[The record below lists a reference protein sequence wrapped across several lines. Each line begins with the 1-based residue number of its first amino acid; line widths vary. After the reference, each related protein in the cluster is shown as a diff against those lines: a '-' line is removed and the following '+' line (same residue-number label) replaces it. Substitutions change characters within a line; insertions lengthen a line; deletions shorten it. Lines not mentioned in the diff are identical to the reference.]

1 LKFKSIHLVLFLL
14 LGTSIYAQF
23 NINSFLKPSDT
34 LNISRRNAV
43 IISEVSLG
51 TLTLVGLNEL
61 WYNDFPRSSFHTI
74 DDSNEWLQMDKFG
87 HVFSSYQLGRV
98 GADVL
103 NWSGVSKKNQLIYG
117 ATLGFTF
124 LTIVEVFDG
133 YSREWGFSWTDIAAN
148 GVGTGLYIGQ
158 ELLWKEQRITLK
170 FSFHSTK
177 YAEMRP
183 DVLGENILQE
193 ILKDYNGQTYWLSAN
208 LHSFS
213 KNKDSKIPK
222 WLNLAFGYGADGMLT
237 TNSDNVDNLFTNQD
251 RFRQFYLSFD
261 VDLTRISTNSHLLKT
276 IFSVLNMIKIPLP
289 TVEFNSKNGVVFHLL
304 YF

>member
-1 LKFKSIHLVLFLL
+1 MKFKSIHLVLFLL

-133 YSREWGFSWTDIAAN
+133 YSKEWGFSWTDIAAN

-183 DVLGENILQE
+183 DVLGENFLQE

-237 TNSDNVDNLFTNQD
+237 ANSDNVDNLFTNQD

>member
-1 LKFKSIHLVLFLL
+1 MYSLL
-14 LGTSIYAQF
+14 INLG
-23 NINSFLKPSDT
+23 
-34 LNISRRNAV
+34 
-43 IISEVSLG
+43 E
-51 TLTLVGLNEL
+51 
-61 WYNDFPRSSFHTI
+61 
-74 DDSNEWLQMDKFG
+74 
-87 HVFSSYQLGRV
+87 V

-133 YSREWGFSWTDIAAN
+133 YSKELGFSWSDIAAN

-237 TNSDNVDNLFTNQD
+237 ANSDNVDNLFTNQN

-261 VDLTRISTNSHLLKT
+261 VDLTRISTNYHLLKT

-289 TVEFNSKNGVVFHLL
+289 TVEFNSKNGVVFYLL

>member
-74 DDSNEWLQMDKFG
+74 DDSNEWLQRDKFG

-98 GADVL
+98 GAYVL

-133 YSREWGFSWTDIAAN
+133 YSKEWGFSWSDITAN

-158 ELLWKEQRITLK
+158 ELLWKEQRLTLK

-193 ILKDYNGQTYWLSAN
+193 ILKDYNGKTYWLSAN

-237 TNSDNVDNLFTNQD
+237 ANSYNVDNLFTNQN

-261 VDLTRISTNSHLLKT
+261 VDLTRISTNYHLLKT